1 MELDAYRQMA
11 ATEDEHWWFCGRRTI
26 AETVIAGLG
35 LPKNASIVE
44 IGAGTGG
51 NIAMLERFGE
61 VQAVE
66 MSDLARQIAWEKT
79 GREFFYGY
87 LPDHIPVAPESVDLI
102 CLFDVLEHVDEDE
115 ASLAAMRRLLKP
127 GGRIVLTVPA
137 HQWLWSAHDVGL
149 HHMRRYSRSQLRSRI
164 EQAGYRVEKLSYTNA
179 ALFPVAIMARLAD
192 RMRGS
197 GTPSGQAMPPK
208 PINAAMKALFSA
220 EKMILPNATL
230 PFGVSLLAV
239 FGKDEASDT
248 AAPQGVPLAA

>member
-26 AETVIAGLG
+26 AETVIGGLG
-35 LPKNASIVE
+35 LPKDARIVE

-51 NIAMLERFGE
+51 NIAMLERFGD

-79 GREFFYGY
+79 GREFLYGY
-87 LPDHIPVAPESVDLI
+87 LPDRIPVVPGSVDLI

-127 GGRIVLTVPA
+127 DGRIVLTVPA

-149 HHMRRYSRSQLRSRI
+149 HHMRRYSRSLLRSRI
-164 EQAGYRVEKLSYTNA
+164 EQAGYRIDKLTYTNA

-192 RMRGS
+192 RVRGARAA
-197 GTPSGQAMPPK
+197 SGQAMPPK
-208 PINAAMKALFSA
+208 PLNAAMKALFSA
-220 EKMILPNATL
+220 ERMILPTAAL

-239 FGKDEASDT
+239 FSKVDAHDV
-248 AAPQGVPLAA
+248 AAPQSVPLAA

>member
-11 ATEDEHWWFCGRRTI
+11 ATEDEHWWFCGRRSI

-35 LPKNASIVE
+35 LPKEASIVE

-51 NIAMLERFGE
+51 NIAMLEQFGE

-79 GREFFYGY
+79 GREFLYGY
-87 LPDHIPVAPESVDLI
+87 LPDRIPVAPGSVDLI

-115 ASLAAMRRLLKP
+115 ASLAAMRDLLKP

-149 HHMRRYSRSQLRSRI
+149 HHMRRYSRSQLRNRI
-164 EQAGYRVEKLSYTNA
+164 EQAGYRVEKLTYTNS
-179 ALFPVAIMARLAD
+179 ALFPLAIMARLAD
-192 RMRGS
+192 RMRRSGS
-197 GTPSGQAMPPK
+197 PSGLAMPPK
-208 PINAAMKALFSA
+208 PVNAAMKAVFSA
-220 EKMILPNATL
+220 ESFVLPNVAL

-239 FGKDEASDT
+239 FSKDQAVSP
-248 AAPQGVPLAA
+248 AALTSGSLAA

>member
-11 ATEDEHWWFCGRRTI
+11 ATEDEHWWFCGRSTI
-26 AETVIAGLG
+26 AETIIGGLG
-35 LPKNASIVE
+35 LPEGASIVE

-79 GREFFYGY
+79 GREFLYGY
-87 LPDHIPVAPESVDLI
+87 LPDRIPVAGIGRLDLS
-102 CLFDVLEHVDEDE
+102 FDVLEHVDEDE

-149 HHMRRYSRSQLRSRI
+149 HHMRRYSRSQLVRRSTGGI
-164 EQAGYRVEKLSYTNA
+164 
-179 ALFPVAIMARLAD
+179 
-192 RMRGS
+192 
-197 GTPSGQAMPPK
+197 
-208 PINAAMKALFSA
+208 
-220 EKMILPNATL
+220 
-230 PFGVSLLAV
+230 
-239 FGKDEASDT
+239 ASRS
-248 AAPQGVPLAA
+248 